1 MKKNKFKDIQRK
13 IDQFKDKS
21 NNSVGIS
28 RVKANNSKI
37 FDVATELV
45 AGVIIG
51 LMMGIFFDNLFDS
64 KPLFLIICMIVA
76 IIAAFRSIWKSSFN

>member
-1 MKKNKFKDIQRK
+1 MKKNKIKDIQKK

-28 RVKANNSKI
+28 RVKANNSII
-37 FDVATELV
+37 FDVAIELV